1 MDIGIIGGADGPTS
15 IYITSGSG
23 SYIVISAIVLCI
35 AVVGYIV
42 YRKRK
47 NSAKK

>member
-23 SYIVISAIVLCI
+23 SYIVIIAVALCA
-35 AVVGYIV
+35 AVVGYLV

-47 NSAKK
+47 HGKA